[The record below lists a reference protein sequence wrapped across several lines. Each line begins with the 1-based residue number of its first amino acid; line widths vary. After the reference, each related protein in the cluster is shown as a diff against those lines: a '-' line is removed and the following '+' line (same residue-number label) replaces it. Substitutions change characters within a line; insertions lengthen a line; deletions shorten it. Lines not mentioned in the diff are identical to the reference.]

1 MWYAWKITT
10 LATCPTLISLVVE
23 SSGQVPSC
31 IRSGTH
37 FWICIISTNKQP
49 RIITASNLPLRGAI
63 YCNGI
68 YYPTRKSLARRP
80 LSMPSKEVLPFVH
93 DEADSTLFLC
103 SVSHTMSLFPLWG
116 SKSSIL
122 LCIYICS
129 KTQIILHYTLLFEGA
144 DSLPRVA
151 HLTFA
156 SWGNDFLP

>member
-1 MWYAWKITT
+1 MEDNHISNVSNTH
-10 LATCPTLISLVVE
+10 LISCRIVR
-23 SSGQVPSC
+23 SSTLLYQKWDPLLD
-31 IRSGTH
+31 
-37 FWICIISTNKQP
+37 CIISTNKQP

-68 YYPTRKSLARRP
+68 YSPTRKSLARRP

-93 DEADSTLFLC
+93 DEADSALFLC